1 MLTICNWVQL
11 FFMILV
17 LQEVMTICTGR
28 VTQAVAA
35 LEARG
40 SVNGAGV
47 LAKVSNILLVHE
59 YCLKPRPKLHPGRQ
73 MDKNESRRLNTSDFR
88 LHPPSPLEDVDTYI

>member
-1 MLTICNWVQL
+1 MQSSLNADYWQL
-11 FFMILV
+11 FFMILI

-47 LAKVSNILLVHE
+47 LAKVSNILLV
-59 YCLKPRPKLHPGRQ
+59 L
-73 MDKNESRRLNTSDFR
+73 
-88 LHPPSPLEDVDTYI
+88 LEARALIETTV